1 MDAANMT
8 SPIGLWTTILKSTQ
22 QFVLFFKPKVTIFE
36 EEGRPGALP
45 AKLPSLLR
53 KVHL

>member
-8 SPIGLWTTILKSTQ
+8 SPIGLDYYFKVNSAICP
-22 QFVLFFKPKVTIFE
+22 FFKPKVTIFE